1 MRVKDFF
8 LDTPMESLTRGAR
21 VTEETV
27 AFLEPETEKRT
38 LYRIAEILRV
48 TSYSGDAVYEPGR
61 DYVLRDGA
69 LALTPGSRI
78 PVMPLSL
85 YYSCGAQEL
94 LRVRKPD
101 GTESPCYFSEDGTMA
116 RFQIRVSYTHGDAWD
131 GFRQPHTPGRF
142 AKFLQKAEAGRDLT
156 LLFYGDSITYGA
168 NASFMQGEPPHQPP
182 YPMLFTDALAR
193 LYGYS
198 VRFAP
203 PEAAHA
209 YPGPAPAFCEGR
221 RGALTYVNTAVGG
234 WNSADGVNGLGTH
247 VEPQI
252 KKYGCDLFL
261 LAFGMND
268 GSRPPEETAA
278 NCEAVAR
285 RVLALR
291 PDAAVLLVS
300 TMLPNP
306 DASNGWFASHPLQE
320 PALLRLAASLREEGA
335 ACDVARVT
343 SASEAVLR
351 KKRFLDY
358 TGNNINH
365 PNDFF
370 SRVYAQTLL
379 ETLVGYD
386 GEAFAARAS
395 V

>member
-1 MRVKDFF
+1 MQQ
-8 LDTPMESLTRGAR
+8 
-21 VTEETV
+21 
-27 AFLEPETEKRT
+27 RT
-38 LYRIAEILRV
+38 LRCFSFLLYMGV
-48 TSYSGDAVYEPGR
+48 AV
-61 DYVLRDGA
+61 GA
-69 LALTPGSRI
+69 VWL
-78 PVMPLSL
+78 
-85 YYSCGAQEL
+85 
-94 LRVRKPD
+94 
-101 GTESPCYFSEDGTMA
+101 
-116 RFQIRVSYTHGDAWD
+116 
-131 GFRQPHTPGRF
+131 
-142 AKFLQKAEAGRDLT
+142 
-156 LLFYGDSITYGA
+156 
-168 NASFMQGEPPHQPP
+168 
-182 YPMLFTDALAR
+182 
-193 LYGYS
+193 S
-198 VRFAP
+198 VRFILPWGAP
-203 PEAAHA
+203 
-209 YPGPAPAFCEGR
+209 
-221 RGALTYVNTAVGG
+221 
-234 WNSADGVNGLGTH
+234 
-247 VEPQI
+247 
-252 KKYGCDLFL
+252 FL